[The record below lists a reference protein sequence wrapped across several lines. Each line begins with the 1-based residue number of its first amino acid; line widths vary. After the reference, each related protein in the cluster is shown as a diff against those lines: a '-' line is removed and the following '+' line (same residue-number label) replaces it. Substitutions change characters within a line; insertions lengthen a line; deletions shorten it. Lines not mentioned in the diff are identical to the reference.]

1 MAMDYSEQKNY
12 FETAYNTG
20 SDIWTEKL
28 YRSKVLE
35 YLTALPSNALV
46 LDLGSGR
53 GRLAF
58 AMAEMGLRVIGIE
71 YIENLVSVNNIEVKA
86 KHLDGKIKFVDGDA
100 LDISFADGSFD
111 AVTDIGLL
119 QHLHRDDW
127 TKYASEI
134 SRVLKPGGHVVCVSL
149 SRDTAQFYDFHP
161 KESSDGDYEK
171 YGTYYHFFTPEELS
185 EVYGH
190 DFQIV
195 KQETFYSEKERE
207 NFLIMLLRK
216 N

>member
-1 MAMDYSEQKNY
+1 MNYDDQKNY

-20 SDIWTEKL
+20 ADIWTDKF
-28 YRSKVLE
+28 YQSKILG
-35 YLTALPSNALV
+35 YLALIPGNALT

-71 YIENLVSVNNIEVKA
+71 YIDSLVEVNNTEVKA
-86 KHLDGKIKFVDGDA
+86 KSLDGKIKFVRGDA

-119 QHLHRDDW
+119 QHLHREDW
-127 TKYASEI
+127 AKYASEI
-134 SRVLKPGGHVVCVSL
+134 TRVLKSGGHVLNVSL

-161 KESSDGDYEK
+161 KESESGDYEK
-171 YGTYYHFFTPEELS
+171 YGAFYHFFTPEELS
-185 EVYGH
+185 EVYGY
-190 DFQIV
+190 DFKIV
-195 KQETFYSEKERE
+195 KQETFYLEKERE
-207 NFLIMLLRK
+207 SLLITLLQK